1 MKKKYALLKIIVLS
15 IFVFLF
21 GLLHLNSFDND
32 EYVNLKNNNTN
43 TTTVLEVDIKEEII
57 KENSSI
63 DNFNEEKIN
72 INTASIKELTKL
84 NGIGDTIA
92 SSIIEYRNAN
102 NGFKTIDEIKKVKI
116 IGEKTFNKIKD
127 FITVK

>member
-1 MKKKYALLKIIVLS
+1 M
-15 IFVFLF
+15 
-21 GLLHLNSFDND
+21 
-32 EYVNLKNNNTN
+32 NLKNNNTN

-57 KENSSI
+57 KEDSGI

-72 INTASIKELTKL
+72 INTASTKELTKL

-102 NGFKTIDEIKKVKI
+102 NGFKTIDEIKKVKR

>member
-21 GLLHLNSFDND
+21 GALHLHSFNND
-32 EYVNLKNNNTN
+32 EYLDLKNNNAN

-57 KENSSI
+57 KEDSSI

-92 SSIIEYRNAN
+92 SSIIEYRDTN
-102 NGFKTIDEIKKVKI
+102 NGFKTIDEIKKVKR

>member
-72 INTASIKELTKL
+72 INTASTKELTKL

>member
-57 KENSSI
+57 KEDSGI

-72 INTASIKELTKL
+72 INTASTKELTKL

-102 NGFKTIDEIKKVKI
+102 NGFKTIDEIKKVKR

>member
-21 GLLHLNSFDND
+21 GLLHLHSFNND
-32 EYVNLKNNNTN
+32 EYVDLKNNNTN
-43 TTTVLEVDIKEEII
+43 TSAVLEVDIKEEII
-57 KENSSI
+57 KEDSSI

-92 SSIIEYRNAN
+92 SSIIEYRNVN
-102 NGFKTIDEIKKVKI
+102 NGFKTIDEIKKVKR

>member
-21 GLLHLNSFDND
+21 GLLHLHSFNND
-32 EYVNLKNNNTN
+32 EYVDLKNNNTN
-43 TTTVLEVDIKEEII
+43 NTTVLEVDIKEEII
-57 KENSSI
+57 KEDSSI

-102 NGFKTIDEIKKVKI
+102 NGFKTIDEIKKVKR

>member
-21 GLLHLNSFDND
+21 GLLHLHSFNDD
-32 EYVNLKNNNTN
+32 EYVDLKNNNTN

-72 INTASIKELTKL
+72 INTASTKELTKL